1 MGGDSIIMDGAGKQ
15 FYAFAYQQQNANLTG
30 AEFNL
35 DIHPHPLDGLH
46 IENTLSYVKGRF
58 KNAIDGSYNLPSIPP
73 LRWISEI
80 RYELKKNKGKLKNN
94 YVSFQLDHS
103 LRQSHP
109 FTGFNTETE
118 TPAYTLINIGAGTQ
132 FIKNGKQICSLSLV
146 AQNVTNVTYQNH
158 LSRLKYTAEN
168 ILTGRTGV
176 FNMGRNFSVKLNIPL
191 QFD

>member
-1 MGGDSIIMDGAGKQ
+1 MA
-15 FYAFAYQQQNANLTG
+15 G

-46 IENTLSYVKGRF
+46 IENTLSYVKGSF
-58 KNAIDGSYNLPSIPP
+58 KNALDGSNNLPSIPP

-80 RYELKKNKGKLKNN
+80 RYELQKSNGKIKNN
-94 YVSFQLDHS
+94 YISVQFDKS
-103 LRQSHP
+103 LRQANP

-118 TPAYTLINIGAGTQ
+118 TPGYTLINLGAGTQ
-132 FIKNGKQICSLSLV
+132 FLKNGKQLFSLSLV

-168 ILTGRTGV
+168 LLTGRTGV
-176 FNMGRNFSVKLNIPL
+176 FNMGRNFSLKINVPL